1 MVCLSV
7 HPSAYLAICNTIYL
21 HLLILQLVVDEAGRL
36 VLDLRG
42 YGLRVRVW
50 VRIGVRARVTGRRR
64 RRLELRDPHRCN
76 QCFTVAGAPLS
87 ACYAIPPNRFLFDEP
102 DLDGGG
108 KTRGTIAVYDPSYLV
123 RWARCDSDCGRGV
136 CTFTQTVYMCLNL

>member
-50 VRIGVRARVTGRRR
+50 VRIGVRARV
-64 RRLELRDPHRCN
+64 
-76 QCFTVAGAPLS
+76 
-87 ACYAIPPNRFLFDEP
+87 I
-102 DLDGGG
+102 
-108 KTRGTIAVYDPSYLV
+108 
-123 RWARCDSDCGRGV
+123 
-136 CTFTQTVYMCLNL
+136 TQTYMVSVYFHTDLHVV